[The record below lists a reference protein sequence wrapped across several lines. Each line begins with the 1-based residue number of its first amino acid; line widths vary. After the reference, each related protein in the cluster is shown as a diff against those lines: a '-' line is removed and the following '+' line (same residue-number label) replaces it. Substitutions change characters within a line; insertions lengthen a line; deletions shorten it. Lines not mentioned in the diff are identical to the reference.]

1 MNNEAVGDE
10 TDDYKAT
17 ALNVRHGVNAIRQ
30 AFSEHPEIQS
40 DELDI
45 IGAVYNVDSGK
56 VDWL

>member
-1 MNNEAVGDE
+1 ME
-10 TDDYKAT
+10 
-17 ALNVRHGVNAIRQ
+17 RQ
-30 AFSEHPEIQS
+30 ALLSRRILSLSWMDVNKFLKKYFHPEIQS